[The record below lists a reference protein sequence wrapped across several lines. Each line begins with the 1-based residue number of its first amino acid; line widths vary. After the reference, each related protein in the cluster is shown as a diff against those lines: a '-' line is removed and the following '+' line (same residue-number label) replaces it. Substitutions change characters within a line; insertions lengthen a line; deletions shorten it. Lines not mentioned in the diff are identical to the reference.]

1 MKETLD
7 MGTEATAA
15 RSKWWLK
22 GAILCGALPLL
33 AGGITLF
40 VFLQSA
46 ANSSDMEAWSRIGA
60 FILMGGVALF
70 SLGLVALGVY
80 LLTGKRD
87 GVSKR
92 DLAQNA
98 ILTLILLMSNFPAAL
113 ACVFIAGDS
122 FSRVQLLLV
131 NKSEVPVEDLNITWP
146 GGEHT
151 IDELEPQG
159 GAEIFFHVSSDG
171 TVDFTARQA
180 DGSCE
185 GNLVGYVTP
194 NMGVQAEVV
203 FLGGCEVRV
212 KEQ

>member
-1 MKETLD
+1 MESET
-7 MGTEATAA
+7 TAA
-15 RSKWWLK
+15 PSKRWLK
-22 GAILCGALPLL
+22 GAILCGVLPLL
-33 AGGITLF
+33 AGGIALF

-60 FILMGGVALF
+60 FILMGGVTLF
-70 SLGLVALGVY
+70 SLGLVTLGVY
-80 LLTGKRD
+80 LLKGRRD

-98 ILTLILLMSNFPAAL
+98 ILTFILLMSNFPAAL

-131 NKSEVPVEDLNITWP
+131 NKSEASVEDLHITWP

-151 IDELEPQG
+151 IDKLEPQG
-159 GAEIFFHVSSDG
+159 GAEVFFHVSSDG

-194 NMGVQAEVV
+194 NMGVQTEVV
-203 FLGGCEVRV
+203 FLGGCEFKATER
-212 KEQ
+212 